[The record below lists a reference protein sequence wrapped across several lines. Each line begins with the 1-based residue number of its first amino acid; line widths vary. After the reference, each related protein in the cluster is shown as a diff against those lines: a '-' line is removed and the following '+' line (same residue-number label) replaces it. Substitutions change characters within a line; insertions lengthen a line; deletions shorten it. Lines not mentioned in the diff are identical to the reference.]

1 MSMNRP
7 STVVGVFRDRSMAE
21 QAMAALS
28 DAGFSR
34 DQIRYAGPGTSG
46 GFFEDI
52 KSLFTAPGTTVENL
66 AHDLTGMGLSDNEA
80 RYYADEYNSGNT
92 IIAVKA
98 PGREQ
103 EAMEVLNRYG
113 AYNYGPASTPGSAA
127 NPGYAP
133 EPTQTYDQ
141 PPQANTPPRD
151 YATPQPEPV
160 GSDRTLTPDNQPVGV
175 NRGMPDN
182 QPIENNRAA
191 LSDQPTVTVNRS
203 ATATTGQN
211 SELEQIQ
218 AQIQETRR
226 QLEDAR
232 AQLKAAKD
240 RESQLQSARQELQE
254 VQAELQA
261 TLAELRDT
269 QTRVGQSR

>member
-1 MSMNRP
+1 MSMNP
-7 STVVGVFRDRSMAE
+7 HSTVVGVFRDRSMAE
-21 QAMAALS
+21 QAMAALT

-34 DQIRYAGPGTSG
+34 DQIRYAGPGSSG

-52 KSLFTAPGTTVENL
+52 KSLFTAPGATVENL

-80 RYYADEYNSGNT
+80 RYYADEYNNGNT

-113 AYNYGPASTPGSAA
+113 AYNYGPASTPGPAA
-127 NPGYAP
+127 NAGYAS
-133 EPTQTYDQ
+133 EPPHTYAQQ
-141 PPQANTPPRD
+141 PPANTPPRD
-151 YATPQPEPV
+151 YATSQPV
-160 GSDRTLTPDNQPVGV
+160 QTGSDRPLAPDNQRAED
-175 NRGMPDN
+175 NRTMM
-182 QPIENNRAA
+182 
-191 LSDQPTVTVNRS
+191 SDQPTVTVNQP
-203 ATATTGQN
+203 ATATTGHN
-211 SELEQIQ
+211 TELEQLQ
-218 AQIQETRR
+218 AQIQETRQ

-269 QTRVGQSR
+269 QARVGQPR